1 MAGSGLAVLRGAD
14 RPGPSAAGRAVHL
27 LLGGGDRDEPAG
39 RAALPDPRPES
50 ADHVIADFRRMRAG
64 MAGLAFLVL
73 TALVALT
80 APLFISPHDLSAV
93 FAPGM
98 PRQAPSG
105 DFLLGTDG
113 YGRSMVDVTIWG
125 ARISLTV
132 GLLATLLAV
141 GIGALVGVT
150 AGHFGGW
157 PGTVLMRVTDWF
169 LVLPVLV
176 LATALASVLKP
187 GVGTVVV
194 AIGVT
199 SWPTTARV
207 VRAQTLSVEA
217 RPYIE
222 RAKALGGG
230 HWHVMRRHILP
241 NVMPLMLAQA
251 TLTVSG
257 AILAEATLAFLG
269 LGDPTKVSWGTTL
282 QLARQ
287 VGAVSAND
295 WWILLPPGAAI
306 VAVALAFTLVGRALE
321 QVLNPRL
328 QEQM

>member
-1 MAGSGLAVLRGAD
+1 
-14 RPGPSAAGRAVHL
+14 
-27 LLGGGDRDEPAG
+27 
-39 RAALPDPRPES
+39 
-50 ADHVIADFRRMRAG
+50 MRAG
-64 MAGLAFLVL
+64 VAGLAFLVL
-73 TALVALT
+73 TALVAVA
-80 APLFISPHDLSAV
+80 APWFISDRDLSAA
-93 FAPGM
+93 FAPGT

-105 DFLLGTDG
+105 DYLLGTDAF
-113 YGRSMVDVTIWG
+113 GRSMVEVTIWG

-141 GIGALVGVT
+141 GIGAAVGIT
-150 AGHFGGW
+150 AGHFGGLL
-157 PGTVLMRVTDWF
+157 GTVLMRITDWF
-169 LVLPVLV
+169 VVLPVLV
-176 LATALASVLKP
+176 LATALASVLSP
-187 GVGTVVV
+187 GVSTVVV

-199 SWPTTARV
+199 AWPRTARV
-207 VRAQTLSVEA
+207 VRAQTLSVES

-230 HWHVMRRHILP
+230 HLHVMRRHILP

-251 TLTVSG
+251 TLTVSE

-269 LGDPTKVSWGTTL
+269 LSDPTKVSWGTTL

-295 WWILLPPGAAI
+295 WWILLPPGLAI

-328 QEQM
+328 REQA

>member
-1 MAGSGLAVLRGAD
+1 M
-14 RPGPSAAGRAVHL
+14 
-27 LLGGGDRDEPAG
+27 
-39 RAALPDPRPES
+39 
-50 ADHVIADFRRMRAG
+50 IADFRRLRAG

-73 TALVALT
+73 TALVAVA
-80 APLFISPHDLSAV
+80 APLFISGHDLSAA
-93 FAPGM
+93 FAPGA
-98 PRQAPSG
+98 PRQAPSS
-105 DFLLGTDG
+105 DFLLGTDAF
-113 YGRSMVDVTIWG
+113 GRSMVDVTIWG

-141 GIGALVGVT
+141 GIGALVGIT

-157 PGTVLMRVTDWF
+157 AGTVLMRVTDWF
-169 LVLPVLV
+169 VVLPVLV
-176 LATALASVLKP
+176 LATALASVLSP
-187 GVGTVVV
+187 GMGTVVV

-199 SWPTTARV
+199 SWPRTARV

-230 HWHVMRRHILP
+230 HGHVMGRHILP

-251 TLTVSG
+251 TLTVSE

-269 LGDPTKVSWGTTL
+269 LSDPTKVSWGTTL

-287 VGAVSAND
+287 VGAVSADD
-295 WWILLPPGAAI
+295 WWILLPPGLAI
-306 VAVALAFTLVGRALE
+306 VAVALAFTVVGRALE

-328 QEQM
+328 QELM

>member
-1 MAGSGLAVLRGAD
+1 M
-14 RPGPSAAGRAVHL
+14 
-27 LLGGGDRDEPAG
+27 
-39 RAALPDPRPES
+39 
-50 ADHVIADFRRMRAG
+50 IADFRRMRAG
-64 MAGLAFLVL
+64 VAGLAFLVL
-73 TALVALT
+73 TALVALA
-80 APLFISPHDLSAV
+80 APWFISDRDLSAA
-93 FAPGM
+93 FAPGT

-105 DFLLGTDG
+105 DYLLGTDAF
-113 YGRSMVDVTIWG
+113 GRSMVQVTIWG

-141 GIGALVGVT
+141 GIGAAVGIT
-150 AGHFGGW
+150 AGHFGGLL
-157 PGTVLMRVTDWF
+157 GTVLMRITDWF
-169 LVLPVLV
+169 VVLPVLV
-176 LATALASVLKP
+176 LATALAAVLSP
-187 GVGTVVV
+187 GVSTVVV

-199 SWPTTARV
+199 AWPRTARV
-207 VRAQTLSVEA
+207 VRAQTLSVES

-230 HWHVMRRHILP
+230 HLHVMRRHILP

-251 TLTVSG
+251 TLTVSE

-269 LGDPTKVSWGTTL
+269 LSDPTKVSWGTTL

-295 WWILLPPGAAI
+295 WWILLPPGLAI

-328 QEQM
+328 REQA

>member
-1 MAGSGLAVLRGAD
+1 MRPPVDRLESGGS
-14 RPGPSAAGRAVHL
+14 RPG
-27 LLGGGDRDEPAG
+27 
-39 RAALPDPRPES
+39 
-50 ADHVIADFRRMRAG
+50 
-64 MAGLAFLVL
+64 
-73 TALVALT
+73 
-80 APLFISPHDLSAV
+80 
-93 FAPGM
+93 
-98 PRQAPSG
+98 APSG
-105 DFLLGTDG
+105 RFLLGTDA
-113 YGRSMVDVTIWG
+113 YGRSMVAVTIWG

-257 AILAEATLAFLG
+257 AILAEG
-269 LGDPTKVSWGTTL
+269 
-282 QLARQ
+282 
-287 VGAVSAND
+287 SAPSRPRRAGSRFRK
-295 WWILLPPGAAI
+295 PPSVPPRGGCSSSSGPAAGRRP
-306 VAVALAFTLVGRALE
+306 VASAAMPGWPASIS
-321 QVLNPRL
+321 
-328 QEQM
+328 

>member
-1 MAGSGLAVLRGAD
+1 M
-14 RPGPSAAGRAVHL
+14 
-27 LLGGGDRDEPAG
+27 
-39 RAALPDPRPES
+39 
-50 ADHVIADFRRMRAG
+50 IADFRRRRAG
-64 MAGLAFLVL
+64 MSGLAFLVL
-73 TALVALT
+73 IAVVALA
-80 APLFISPHDLSAV
+80 APLFITSHDLSAV
-93 FAPGM
+93 YAPGA
-98 PRQAPSG
+98 PRQAPGS

-132 GLLATLLAV
+132 GVLATLLAV

-157 PGTVLMRVTDWF
+157 PATVLMRVTDWF
-169 LVLPVLV
+169 VVLPVLV
-176 LATALASVLKP
+176 LASALAAVLRP

-199 SWPTTARV
+199 AWPRTARV

-230 HWHVMRRHILP
+230 HLHVMRRHILP

-251 TLTVSG
+251 TLTVSE

-269 LGDPTKVSWGTTL
+269 LSDPTKVSWGTTL

-306 VAVALAFTLVGRALE
+306 VAVALAFTL
-321 QVLNPRL
+321 
-328 QEQM
+328 

>member
-1 MAGSGLAVLRGAD
+1 M
-14 RPGPSAAGRAVHL
+14 
-27 LLGGGDRDEPAG
+27 
-39 RAALPDPRPES
+39 
-50 ADHVIADFRRMRAG
+50 IADFRRRRAG
-64 MAGLAFLVL
+64 LAGLAFLLL
-73 TALVALT
+73 TALVAVA
-80 APLFISPHDLSAV
+80 APLFISKKDLSAV
-93 FAPGM
+93 FAPGT

-105 DFLLGTDG
+105 DFLLGTDA

-132 GLLATLLAV
+132 GFLATLLAV
-141 GIGALVGVT
+141 GIGAAVGIT

-169 LVLPVLV
+169 VVLPVLV
-176 LATALASVLKP
+176 LATALASVLSP

-199 SWPTTARV
+199 SWPRTARV
-207 VRAQTLSVEA
+207 VRAQTLSVES

-230 HWHVMRRHILP
+230 HGHVMGRHILP

-251 TLTVSG
+251 TLTVSE

-269 LGDPTKVSWGTTL
+269 LSDPTKVSWGTTL

-287 VGAVSAND
+287 VGAVSADD
-295 WWILLPPGAAI
+295 WWILLPPGLAI

-321 QVLNPRL
+321 QALNPRL
-328 QEQM
+328 QERM

>member
-1 MAGSGLAVLRGAD
+1 M
-14 RPGPSAAGRAVHL
+14 
-27 LLGGGDRDEPAG
+27 
-39 RAALPDPRPES
+39 
-50 ADHVIADFRRMRAG
+50 IADFRRQRSG
-64 MAGLAFLVL
+64 LAGLALLLL
-73 TALVALT
+73 TALVALA
-80 APLFISPHDLSAV
+80 APLFITAKDMSAV
-93 FAPGM
+93 FAPGT

-105 DFLLGTDG
+105 QYLLGTDA

-132 GLLATLLAV
+132 GLLATALAV
-141 GIGALVGVT
+141 GIGALVGIT

-157 PGTVLMRVTDWF
+157 LDTVLIRITDWF
-169 LVLPVLV
+169 VVLPVLV
-176 LATALASVLKP
+176 LATALASVLTP
-187 GVGTVVV
+187 GVSTVVV

-199 SWPTTARV
+199 AWPTTARV
-207 VRAQTLSVEA
+207 VRAQTLSVES

-230 HWHVMRRHILP
+230 HLHVMRRHILP

-251 TLTVSG
+251 TLTVSS
-257 AILAEATLAFLG
+257 AILTEATLAFLG
-269 LGDPTKVSWGTTL
+269 MSDPTKVSWGTTL

-287 VGAVSAND
+287 VGAISAND

-306 VAVALAFTLVGRALE
+306 VAVSLAFTLVGRALE

-328 QEQM
+328 QERT